1 MQTHST
7 GCAFQPVLQGIP
19 YALNYNGYA
28 NKTGITLE
36 KHLQQYVCIYV
47 FNFHYVIFKAVRIP
61 DTRTKE

>member
-1 MQTHST
+1 MQTHSI

-36 KHLQQYVCIYV
+36 KHLQQYVCI
-47 FNFHYVIFKAVRIP
+47 
-61 DTRTKE
+61 